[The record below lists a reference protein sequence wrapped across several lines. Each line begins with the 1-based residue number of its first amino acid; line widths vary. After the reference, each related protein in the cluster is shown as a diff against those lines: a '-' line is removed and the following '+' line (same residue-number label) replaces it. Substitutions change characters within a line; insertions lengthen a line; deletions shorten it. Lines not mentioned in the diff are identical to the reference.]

1 MSRDVQP
8 IDVAVCEPSRA
19 GPVHQLLAC
28 LGIEARAAPDLA
40 RHAPA
45 GRVIVC
51 LDNPLVTACVRAE
64 GEAMTAHGAL
74 DEWESRY
81 HELRARTPR
90 RLRLVVHSDSLRHD
104 PQAEAGR
111 LVSWLGV
118 RVSTELLAEAAAE
131 VVGSLGTQRSTAED
145 LLASGASDSLIGL
158 YVDLCAEAGPVY
170 HRALAAEAGRQ
181 RVGVL
186 GPTQRDGL
194 RSELGAAELMARL
207 QAELTDTVRT

>member
-1 MSRDVQP
+1 MNRDEQP
-8 IDVAVCEPSRA
+8 IDVTVCEPFRP
-19 GPVHQLLAC
+19 GPVHQLLAG
-28 LGIEARAAPDLA
+28 LGIEARAVEDLA

-51 LDNPLVTACVRAE
+51 LDNPLTTVRVRAE
-64 GEAMTAHGAL
+64 GQAMAAEDAL
-74 DEWESRY
+74 NEWESRY

-111 LVSWLGV
+111 LAAWLGA
-118 RVSTELLAEAAAE
+118 RVSTQLLATAAAE
-131 VVGSLGTQRSTAED
+131 VVGSLGAQLSTAED

-170 HRALAAEAGRQ
+170 HRALADEAGPE

-186 GPTQRDGL
+186 GPTQRDGQ
-194 RSELGAAELMARL
+194 RSEPGAAELMARL
-207 QAELTDTVRT
+207 QAELTDAVRT

>member
-1 MSRDVQP
+1 MNRDEHP
-8 IDVAVCEPSRA
+8 IDVTVCEPSRR
-19 GPVHQLLAC
+19 GPVHQLLAG
-28 LGIEARAAPDLA
+28 LGIEARVVGDVA

-45 GRVIVC
+45 ARVIVC
-51 LDNPLVTACVRAE
+51 LDNPLTTARVQ
-64 GEAMTAHGAL
+64 GEAMAAHGAL

-111 LVSWLGV
+111 LAAWLGA
-118 RVSTELLAEAAAE
+118 RVSTQLLATAAAE
-131 VVGSLGTQRSTAED
+131 VVGSLGAQLSTAED

-170 HRALAAEAGRQ
+170 HRALADEAGPE

-186 GPTQRDGL
+186 GPTQRDGQ
-194 RSELGAAELMARL
+194 RSEPGAAELMARL
-207 QAELTDTVRT
+207 QAELTDAVRT